1 MNNGATK
8 ISAGLRLRVA
18 MILAIL
24 ADLLQ
29 IAVFPLFIEG
39 LESPVDDIFDLGMGA
54 VLSYFLGW
62 HWEFL
67 PSFVAKLLPG
77 VDLVPFGRWRLP
89 MSIASRDESWPRWR
103 DLKMRPRNK
112 TRGILNSNVHCKPGC
127 RKAG

>member
-77 VDLVPFGRWRLP
+77 VDLGPFWSMAVANVYRKQRRIVAAVEGLK
-89 MSIASRDESWPRWR
+89 DEAA
-103 DLKMRPRNK
+103 K
-112 TRGILNSNVHCKPGC
+112 
-127 RKAG
+127 